1 MKYEFYPEEHERELL
16 AIIEAVESLEK
27 VRSRDLDRLLRRY
40 PKNGRGMFSKSD
52 LIAGYRHLAEREG
65 WAGTR
70 HRFIERVRMKP
81 IRTLSGVTP
90 VTILTK
96 PFPCPGKCV
105 FCPSDVRMPKSYLSN
120 EPGAQRAGKHQF
132 DPYEQTYVRLEAL
145 RGIGHP
151 CDKVELIVLGGTWSF
166 YPEAYQ
172 RWFLKRSFEA
182 LNDFPRGRRL
192 AEAGSIDFERVTEE
206 VDGRRGGNPYN
217 RIVTESFPS
226 EEWSATWDELAEAQ
240 RVNETAEAR
249 SVGLSL
255 ETRPDYVTEEEVVR
269 LRRLGATKIQIGYQS
284 LDDDVL
290 TLNQRGH
297 DVAASRQAAKLLRQA
312 GFKIQ
317 AHWMANLYGSTPAKD
332 VADFER
338 LFSDPDFRPDELK
351 LYPCS
356 LIESAE
362 LMVHY
367 EAGRFRPYGEDELL
381 EILVA
386 CMTKAPAY
394 CRLTRVIR
402 DIPGDDILA
411 GSRVT
416 NFRAVA
422 EEEIKERGLSVSDI
436 RAREIRGQS
445 VPPEALRLDTIRY
458 ETSVGDEDFLQFVT
472 ENDRIAAFLRLC
484 LPRAPS
490 FVSELSLSAIVR
502 ELHVYGTAVSIG
514 ERDEAGAQHLGLG
527 RRLLDEAARFAK
539 GAGFENLAVISSV
552 GTREYYRHQGFSDGV
567 LYQHRPLS

>member
-1 MKYEFYPEEHERELL
+1 MKYQFHPEEHERELL
-16 AIIEAVESLEK
+16 AIIEAVESLDE
-27 VRSRDLDRLLRRY
+27 VRRRDLEQLLRRY
-40 PKNGRGMFSKSD
+40 PKNGRGIFSKSE

-65 WAGTR
+65 WAKTR

-120 EPGAQRAGKHQF
+120 EPGAQRAARHQF
-132 DPYEQTYVRLEAL
+132 NPYEQTYARLEAL

-151 CDKVELIVLGGTWSF
+151 YDKIELIVLGGTWSY
-166 YPEAYQ
+166 YPENYQ

-182 LNDFPRGRRL
+182 LNDFPSGRRL
-192 AEAGSIDFERVTEE
+192 AAVGSIDFAHVTEE

-226 EEWSATWDELAEAQ
+226 EECSATWDELAEVQ

-249 SVGLSL
+249 AVGLSL

-269 LRRLGATKIQIGYQS
+269 LRRLGATKVQVGYQS

-297 DVAASRQAAKLLRQA
+297 DVAASRQATKLLRQT

-317 AHWMANLYGSTPAKD
+317 AHWMANLYGSTPSND
-332 VADFER
+332 IADFAR

-386 CMTKAPAY
+386 CMTNTPAY

-402 DIPGDDILA
+402 DIPGGDILA

-416 NFRAVA
+416 NFRSVA
-422 EEEIKERGLSVSDI
+422 EEEIEERGLLVRDI
-436 RAREIRGQS
+436 RAREIRGRT
-445 VPPEALRLDTIRY
+445 VPLEDLRLDRMDY
-458 ETSVGDEDFLQFVT
+458 ETSVGDEVFLQFVT
-472 ENDRIAAFLRLC
+472 EDDRIAAFLRLC
-484 LPRAPS
+484 LPCAPS
-490 FVSELSLSAIVR
+490 FVSELSSSAIVR
-502 ELHVYGTAVSIG
+502 ELHVYGAAVSIG
-514 ERDEAGAQHLGLG
+514 EHDEARAQHLGLG
-527 RRLLDEAARFAK
+527 RRLLNEASGLAK
-539 GAGFENLAVISSV
+539 ASGFESLAVISSV
-552 GTREYYRHQGFSDGV
+552 GTREYYRRQGFSDGL